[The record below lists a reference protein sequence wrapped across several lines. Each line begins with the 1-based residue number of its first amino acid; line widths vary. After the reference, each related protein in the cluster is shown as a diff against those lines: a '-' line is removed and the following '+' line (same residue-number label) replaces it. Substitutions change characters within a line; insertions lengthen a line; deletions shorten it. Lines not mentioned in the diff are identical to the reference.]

1 MSPTDDPI
9 ERAFRPLRTPS
20 DPTPAQVDAVRR
32 QAERPMSTT
41 LRRARPAIALV
52 GLAAV
57 AVAVA
62 VGSAVDRGQPGT
74 FVGEAGARE
83 VLRAAADATRGD
95 AMPTGWQWTRTVTVE
110 RRTLEGS
117 RCKGCPTERGVYER
131 SFTDDVWTG
140 DRGEAY
146 RFSTGSAP
154 RAVENEPLLRTTGLL
169 DVPPADR
176 PDVGMHVPAARSKR
190 PGDATAL
197 GMPGWIDDPSAV
209 PSSAASIVRWARARV
224 TAQDRAW
231 RKRAREGGGQMRSGQ
246 TRNERVAS
254 TLVDLATSPQ
264 LSGAQKA
271 AAFEALAS
279 LAVVTVEEVPSAF
292 ADPQRVAVRIAGART
307 DAPVSA
313 IDRVVVFDR
322 TSFRVVAE
330 QIEEG
335 GDGSADSVIVAGKQ
349 RFTMI
354 NGGAVGE
361 QRYAAPVPVA
371 APGLD
376 GSGKR
381 LVDVSKATEVTRDGR
396 LTGAPGERAK

>member
-1 MSPTDDPI
+1 MSLTDDPI
-9 ERAFRPLRTPS
+9 GRAFSPLRTPHE
-20 DPTPAQVDAVRR
+20 PTADEVRAVRR
-32 QAERPMSTT
+32 RAERPGKTP
-41 LRRARPAIALV
+41 LRRARPAIVVVAM
-52 GLAAV
+52 GAI

-62 VGSAVDRGQPGT
+62 VGTAVDRGQPGT

-83 VLRAAADATRGD
+83 VLLAAADATRGD
-95 AMPTGWQWTRTVTVE
+95 AMPTGWQWARTVTVNRWTAE
-110 RRTLEGS
+110 GRRCET
-117 RCKGCPTERGVYER
+117 CDVERGTVEH
-131 SFTDDVWTG
+131 STTQDVWVG

-146 RFSTGSAP
+146 SVVTVNAP
-154 RAVENEPLLRTTGLL
+154 RAIENGPLMRAAGLFRSAGEHSDPAL
-169 DVPPADR
+169 HLPPVSANR
-176 PDVGMHVPAARSKR
+176 PIEAAS
-190 PGDATAL
+190 L
-197 GMPGWIDDPSAV
+197 GTVGWIADPPAV
-209 PSSAASIVRWARARV
+209 PSDPAKIVRWTEQQLA
-224 TAQDRAW
+224 AQDRG
-231 RKRAREGGGQMRSGQ
+231 RELQVREGQREIGAGE
-246 TRNERVAS
+246 TRDERMAS